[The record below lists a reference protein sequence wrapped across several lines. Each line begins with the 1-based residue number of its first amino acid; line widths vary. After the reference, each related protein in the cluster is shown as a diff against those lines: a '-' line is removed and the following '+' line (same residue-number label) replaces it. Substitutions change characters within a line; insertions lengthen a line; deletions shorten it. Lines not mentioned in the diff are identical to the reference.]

1 MGFVV
6 GFIVAGALQ
15 EMLEAKKRSW
25 SKRIAADCRSISAAL
40 ESYRGDHGSYPP
52 LDGKIE
58 HLTPYLTPNYLR
70 QLPTRNMSGQPYLV
84 VLNGARATVIS
95 VGSHGAAVEAGDLIA
110 GGIWNR

>member
-6 GFIVAGALQ
+6 GFIVAGAIQ
-15 EMLEAKKRSW
+15 EMLEGKKRSW

-58 HLTPYLTPNYLR
+58 HLTPYLTPTYLR
-70 QLPTRNMSGQPYLV
+70 QLPIRNMSGQPYLV
-84 VLNGARATVIS
+84 VLNGGRRSFQWVATERPLKRGIS
-95 VGSHGAAVEAGDLIA
+95 LLAAF
-110 GGIWNR
+110 GIG